1 MNFTASSEPVISVV
15 IPCFNSE
22 KWLAEAI
29 NSVLSQSD
37 DRVELVIVND
47 GSTDG
52 TQGVAESF
60 GDKIVLI
67 NQANSGVS
75 AARRNGVR
83 RASGK
88 YIKFLDSDDLLP
100 DGALADLLEAADRFE
115 GEAIIGNG
123 MAVTSDG
130 LPVDGDMYRLA
141 YQPSDG
147 DHIRK
152 EFILTQAT
160 QVGLWLLPKELIDD
174 DRFFDPDI
182 SLGEEYSFCMKIIG
196 TGIPIR
202 YYDGLV
208 CNIRLH
214 RDGSRLSC
222 TRDESR
228 HLMQVRLIS
237 EVVEFIRSEVD
248 NFSEESLRIIA
259 RLCWSRGRHC
269 LRIGC
274 DTAAVSYFD
283 LGRKVDPKLRPVGGL
298 GYKITCILVG
308 PIFAEKLFESI
319 KRVVKSGGKGA

>member
-100 DGALADLLEAADRFE
+100 DGALAVLLEAADRFQ
-115 GEAIIGNG
+115 GEAIIGN
-123 MAVTSDG
+123 AVAISSEG
-130 LPVDGDMYRLA
+130 LPLVGNMYGLA

-147 DHIRK
+147 DFIKK
-152 EFILTQAT
+152 EFLLTQAT
-160 QVGLWLLPKELIDD
+160 QVGLWLLPKYLIDD
-174 DRFFDPDI
+174 DRFYDPNI
-182 SLGEEYSFCMKIIG
+182 SLGEEYLFCMQIVRAEL
-196 TGIPIR
+196 PIR
-202 YYDGLV
+202 YCNQLV
-208 CNIRLH
+208 CKIRVH
-214 RDGSRLSC
+214 SDGSRLSS
-222 TRDESR
+222 TRDESK
-228 HLMQVRLIS
+228 HLLQVDLIS
-237 EVVEFIRSEVD
+237 RVVDFISNEID
-248 NFSEESLRIIA
+248 DYSEEALENIA

-274 DTAAVSYFD
+274 PNAAVSYFD
-283 LGRKVDPKLRPVGGL
+283 LGKKINPGLQPVGGFF
-298 GYKITCILVG
+298 YKVACKTWGPVFTENAFENIKEIT
-308 PIFAEKLFESI
+308 
-319 KRVVKSGGKGA
+319 RKGCKK